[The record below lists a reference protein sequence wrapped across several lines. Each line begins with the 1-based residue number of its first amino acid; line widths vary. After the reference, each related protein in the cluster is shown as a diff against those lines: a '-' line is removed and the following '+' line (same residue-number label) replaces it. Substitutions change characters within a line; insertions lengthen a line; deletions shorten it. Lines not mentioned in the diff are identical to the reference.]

1 MWVLAGGAEISS
13 KWLMTWLE
21 VLLWGGVVVVWVS
34 LQCAFVRST
43 DKWHTWLPFV
53 LRAPF
58 CSSNTSQP
66 QHIKMP
72 LSHTSHIL
80 HCQWQQ
86 LGWRGSLAAVWGRAA
101 GKRTESVL
109 LLIPLL
115 PPLKV
120 SEPFPKAVGHC
131 ESGKQSWNSAS
142 TLHPALS
149 SLHPH
154 YGKQQQSLGG
164 LTRALTQEA
173 LGETEYIF
181 WNIYGIYSALHP
193 LVVSAVFLRMAQKCA
208 L

>member
-86 LGWRGSLAAVWGRAA
+86 LGWRGSLAALLFGGELQGNAPSRFCSWSHSFLSWRSLSHSQRLWGIVSLASRA
-101 GKRTESVL
+101 G
-109 LLIPLL
+109 IQL
-115 PPLKV
+115 PH
-120 SEPFPKAVGHC
+120 F
-131 ESGKQSWNSAS
+131 
-142 TLHPALS
+142 TLHWAASIHTMGTS
-149 SLHPH
+149 S
-154 YGKQQQSLGG
+154 
-164 LTRALTQEA
+164 RASGA
-173 LGETEYIF
+173 
-181 WNIYGIYSALHP
+181 
-193 LVVSAVFLRMAQKCA
+193 
-208 L
+208 